1 MKYLKVLG
9 ISIGY
14 ILGISFVLTF
24 LITLFSYFNILGE
37 KATNTL
43 LLLSTIISMII
54 GGIIIGKNSNKKGF
68 IEGLKLGLIITIL
81 FLLFGY
87 IGIKYN
93 YKLNDIIYYLIL
105 VTSSTLGSM
114 IGINKKKKN

>member
-87 IGIKYN
+87 LGIKYN

>member
-43 LLLSTIISMII
+43 LLLSTIISIII

-87 IGIKYN
+87 LGIKYN

>member
-87 IGIKYN
+87 LGIKYN

-105 VTSSTLGSM
+105 ITSSTLGSM